1 MNEHLNVVD
10 RWVQAKHKFS
20 FQYYRL
26 LDLAENTARDIA
38 VKCGQQIRELHFRLN
53 DLQIAMR
60 VGMIDVKKNWA
71 TISVF
76 YDNST
81 SSNVGQ
87 DEADHPSQHW
97 WIKLVALE
105 KMVSQMEQI
114 VSLRD
119 IFEKHIGG

>member
-1 MNEHLNVVD
+1 VE
-10 RWVQAKHKFS
+10 
-20 FQYYRL
+20 
-26 LDLAENTARDIA
+26 
-38 VKCGQQIRELHFRLN
+38 
-53 DLQIAMR
+53 
-60 VGMIDVKKNWA
+60 
-71 TISVF
+71 
-76 YDNST
+76 
-81 SSNVGQ
+81 SNVGQ